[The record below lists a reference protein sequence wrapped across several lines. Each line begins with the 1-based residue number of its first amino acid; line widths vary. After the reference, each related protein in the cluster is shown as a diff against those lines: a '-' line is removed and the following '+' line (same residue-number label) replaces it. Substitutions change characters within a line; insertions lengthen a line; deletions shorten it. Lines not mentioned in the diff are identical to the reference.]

1 MHTRRDFLLL
11 TGSSLAAHAGEGAIH
26 RKALVSRHSPYQTQ
40 LDVRSPFSVGNG
52 EFAFTADITGL
63 QPTNEKNAAAI
74 LRRTWPE
81 GARTLESL
89 MLHGGGPISRVV
101 MKDAS

>member
-63 QPTNEKNAAAI
+63 QSVPQ
-74 LRRTWPE
+74 PY
-81 GARTLESL
+81 ESVL
-89 MLHGGGPISRVV
+89 PLCTQSP
-101 MKDAS
+101 A